1 MMGGFCFMA
10 MEGSESP
17 GRSIASNGI
26 KVEMGWDVGSDGKV
40 IVQKHYDQSL
50 ADLQPFPYRRRR

>member
-26 KVEMGWDVGSDGKV
+26 KVEMGWWP
-40 IVQKHYDQSL
+40 SL
-50 ADLQPFPYRRRR
+50 WHLDEG